1 MQPSDFTV
9 IHSYTRSQ
17 AIADGMLID
26 ITPMAAEAGITLP
39 TVVSANLYHG
49 HIVPPAN
56 TLDLGQSIDGRLWD
70 VLMVLRAF
78 AKRAEGNRIQF
89 LVDFVAGRGRNGVP
103 TMQTVT
109 VLAMVHPDDVGKPVI
124 TIMLP
129 EDE

>member
-26 ITPMAAEAGITLP
+26 ITPMAAEAGIALP

-49 HIVPPAN
+49 HVVPPTN
-56 TLDLGQSIDGRLWD
+56 TLDLGQSIEGRLWD
-70 VLMVLRAF
+70 VLMVLRAY
-78 AKRAEGNRIQF
+78 AKRAEGNRIAF
-89 LVDFVAGRGRNGVP
+89 PVDFVDGRTPQGAP
-103 TMQTVT
+103 SAETVK
-109 VLAMVHPDDVGKPVI
+109 VIAMIHPGDDADPVI